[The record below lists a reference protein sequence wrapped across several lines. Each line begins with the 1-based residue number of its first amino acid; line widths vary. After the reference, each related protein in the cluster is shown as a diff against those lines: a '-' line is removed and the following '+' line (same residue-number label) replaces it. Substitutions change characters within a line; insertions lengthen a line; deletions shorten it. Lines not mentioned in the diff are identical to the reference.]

1 MSVDARDI
9 GFLGSRITRGSEWGT
24 HMHVKAI
31 YQCLLLSWALFAL
44 LLCEGGSLIEPGTQR
59 VHQFGEA
66 I

>member
-1 MSVDARDI
+1 MPETLDS
-9 GFLGSRITRGSEWGT
+9 LGLELQEVVNGGT